1 MERSGGIGMKA
12 VINVVGKDRIGIIA
26 DVAMALKVAHVNIDD
41 INQTIMQGVFTMT
54 MLVDLNQMNGS
65 FEALQRIMTECGEK
79 LELSI
84 KVQRADVFTAMHQV

>member
-1 MERSGGIGMKA
+1 MKA

-26 DVAMALKVAHVNIDD
+26 DVANALKVANVNIDD

-54 MLVDLNQMNGS
+54 MLVDLKEMNGS
-65 FEALQRIMTECGEK
+65 FNALQRIMTECGDD

-84 KVQRADVFTAMHQV
+84 KVQRADVFTSMHQV